1 VTTPGTTGH
10 ADHTG
15 AAAVAEPP
23 VSLRGVLPFR
33 TGEWS
38 APLDLEV
45 QDGQWLVVRTTPA
58 RSELL
63 LRICL
68 GLRGAST
75 GSVSV
80 NGVHPDRLTN
90 AQLGPFRRRIGSALQ
105 PDGLVANLPVLRNLT
120 VPLVY
125 AGVYEPE
132 EAEKRARAALEKFG
146 LTEWAGVRPSDLPED
161 VRAIV
166 ALVRAVVRKPAVLFL
181 EDPLA
186 AVKSVQAASVLQLC
200 RALAPTALVT
210 TFRRNEPLYEAADA
224 IALWDSRGFLPA
236 EGA

>member
-1 VTTPGTTGH
+1 MTTTARPS
-10 ADHTG
+10 ASG
-15 AAAVAEPP
+15 ASDDQGLAEPP
-23 VSLRGVLPFR
+23 VCLRGVLPFR
-33 TGEWS
+33 TTEWS
-38 APLDLEV
+38 APLDLDV
-45 QDGQWLVVRTTPA
+45 QEGQWLVVRTTPA

-68 GLRGAST
+68 GLRGAAA

-80 NGVHPDRLTN
+80 TGVHPDRLTN

-125 AGVYEPE
+125 AGVYSPD
-132 EAEKRARAALEKFG
+132 EAEKRARSALDKFG
-146 LTEWAGVRPSDLPED
+146 LTEWVGVRPSDLPED

-236 EGA
+236 EGS